1 MDQLE
6 LLWIITEVLK
16 AGETVLIKRGHIQ
29 IIRWGVV
36 VANTPDEVNRWLNER
51 LQP

>member
-6 LLWIITEVLK
+6 LLRIITEVLEP
-16 AGETVLIKRGHIQ
+16 GETVLIKRGHIQ
-29 IIRWGVV
+29 IIRRGVV
-36 VANTPDEVNRWLNER
+36 VANTPEEVNQWLNER